1 MKILSLFCNVGFG
14 EFYFKQNGIE
24 VVVAN
29 ELLKDRVDFCRELHK
44 DSGTHLI
51 QGDISDESIKDE
63 IVKACNTYGPI
74 DVIMAT
80 PPCQG
85 MSLANAT
92 KVSNDPRNT
101 LIVHAMELF
110 NRVGAKNMLIEN
122 VPNMPDTY
130 IYHEEY
136 GSIKILDFIRE
147 IVPEG
152 FDCRTKVLNGK
163 YFNTAQ
169 ERKRSITLI
178 SRNGDWDFPKNNSSI
193 QTLKKAINHLPSL
206 EANTSSDFKWHFSS
220 KHNPNHLDWMKHT
233 ATGKSAYFNVG
244 DHYPSSIIKNDS
256 QDTITELIKNG
267 KDGWHTNPPII
278 IKQDGSTEKA
288 TLINK
293 FIDGK
298 SFLFAEIPPNHS
310 LKREIYGFTTAYKRM
325 DWEKPSPTVTM
336 TNGSIS
342 SQNNVHPGNLNDN
355 KTYSDSRV
363 LTIREV
369 LLVCGLPEDALDSF
383 AHNLDDNEDIKYP
396 FKFGSFGY
404 DYNPSFIRKVLGE
417 LFLPKMA
424 LSLLQQVK
432 TKKNTTED
440 SPEETYY
447 QMELL

>member
-14 EFYFKQNGIE
+14 EYFFKQNGIE

-29 ELLKDRVDFCRELHK
+29 ELLQDRVDFYRELHENN
-44 DSGTHLI
+44 GTHLV
-51 QGDISDESIKDE
+51 QGDISDAAIQEKIFE
-63 IVKACNTYGPI
+63 ACRKFGPI

-92 KVSNDPRNT
+92 KASNDPRNT
-101 LIVHAMELF
+101 LVVHAMKLF
-110 NRVGAKNMLIEN
+110 NDIGAKYMLIEN

-147 IVPEG
+147 VIPEN
-152 FDCRTKVLNGK
+152 FECRTKVLNGK
-163 YFNTAQ
+163 YFDTAQ

-178 SRNGDWDFPKNNSSI
+178 SQKGSWDFPKNNI
-193 QTLKKAINHLPSL
+193 EVKKLKDVIIDLPSL
-206 EANTSSDFKWHFSS
+206 EANTSSDLKWHFGS
-220 KHNPNHLDWMKHT
+220 KHNPNHLDWMRHT
-233 ATGKSAYFNVG
+233 ATGKSAYFNIE

-256 QDTITELIKNG
+256 QATITELIKNG
-267 KDGWHTNPPII
+267 KDDWHTNRPII
-278 IKQDGSTEKA
+278 IKDDGTCENA
-288 TLINK
+288 ALINK
-293 FIDGK
+293 NIDGK
-298 SFLFAEIPPNHS
+298 QLLFAEIPPQCS

-325 DWEKPSPTVTM
+325 HWDKPAPTVTM

-342 SQNNVHPGNLNDN
+342 SQNNVHPGNSNGDG
-355 KTYSDSRV
+355 TYSDARV

-369 LLVCGLPEDALDSF
+369 LLVCGLPEDALDHF
-383 AHNLDDNEDIKYP
+383 AHEAIEGVKYA
-396 FKFGSFGY
+396 FKFGKFGY
-404 DYNPSFIRKVLGE
+404 DYSPSFIRKVLGE

-424 LSLLQQVK
+424 LSLLKEINLKDNMPDEPINK
-432 TKKNTTED
+432 TC
-440 SPEETYY
+440 Y